1 MKQKSIHKEGTIMK
15 KSKHYQHGGDL
26 EAIEEYYGI
35 PRHKLIDFSSNVN
48 PLGISPKAKKE
59 LAQNLDLIS
68 TYPDRKYTQLRQK
81 ISKYTG
87 ADFESI
93 LVGNGSTE
101 LISLFITLIHPKKS
115 LIIGP
120 TYSEYEREIFL
131 TGGKAEY
138 YPLKEELNFQLDINH
153 LKTYLSDDIDLLVI
167 CNPNNP
173 TGSFISQKEL
183 AVILDF
189 CRSKNIYVMIDET
202 YIEFVENMDEVT
214 AVPLSKTYDNL
225 IILRGIS
232 KFFSSPGL
240 RFGYGICGNPELI
253 KRMDEI
259 KNPWTINILASFG
272 AGIMLEDGEYIGA
285 TKALIHSE
293 RSKIY
298 NTLKE
303 WKNIKVY
310 KPSANFVLF
319 KLLRDDITSSMIFE
333 KLIAKHM
340 IIRDASSFPFL
351 DSRYMRFCF
360 LLPEQNQKL
369 LDALKDIIE

>member
-1 MKQKSIHKEGTIMK
+1 ME

-35 PRHKLIDFSSNVN
+35 PRNQLIDFSSNVN

-68 TYPDRKYTQLRQK
+68 TYPDRKYIQLRQK
-81 ISKYTG
+81 IAKYTG
-87 ADFESI
+87 ADFDLI

-131 TGGKAEY
+131 NGGKAEY
-138 YPLKEELNFQLDINH
+138 YPLKEELNFQLDIEH
-153 LKTYLSDDIDLLVI
+153 LKTYLSDAIDLLVI

-173 TGSFISQKEL
+173 TGSYIAQKEL
-183 AVILDF
+183 SVILDY
-189 CRSKNIYVMIDET
+189 CASKNIFVMIDET

-214 AVPLSKTYDNL
+214 AIPLSKSYDNL

-272 AGIMLEDGEYIGA
+272 AGIMLEDTEYIEA
-285 TKALIHSE
+285 TKTLIHSE
-293 RSKIY
+293 RNKIY
-298 NTLKE
+298 NTLKK

-319 KLLRDDITSSMIFE
+319 KLLRDDITSSMVFE
-333 KLIAKHM
+333 KLIEQHM

>member
-1 MKQKSIHKEGTIMK
+1 ME

-26 EAIEEYYGI
+26 ESIEEHYGI
-35 PRHKLIDFSSNVN
+35 SRNQLMDFSSNVN

-81 ISKYTG
+81 IAKYTG

-131 TGGKAEY
+131 NGGQAEY
-138 YPLKEELNFQLDINH
+138 YPLKETLNFQLDIEN
-153 LKTYLSDDIDLLVI
+153 LKTHLSDEINLLVI

-173 TGSFISQKEL
+173 TGSYISQKDL
-183 AVILDF
+183 GIILDY
-189 CRSKNIYVMIDET
+189 CASKNIYVMIDET
-202 YIEFVENMDEVT
+202 YIEFVENMDEIT
-214 AVPLSKTYDNL
+214 AVPLSKSYDNMM
-225 IILRGIS
+225 ILRGIS
-232 KFFSSPGL
+232 KFFSAPGL

-253 KRMDEI
+253 RRMNEI

-272 AGIMLEDGEYIGA
+272 AGIMLEDSEYISA
-285 TKALIHSE
+285 TKKLIHSE
-293 RSKIY
+293 RTKIY
-298 NTLKE
+298 NTLKD

-310 KPSANFVLF
+310 KPCANFVLF
-319 KLLRDDITSSMIFE
+319 KLLRNDITSSMIFE
-333 KLIAKHM
+333 KLIEKHM

-351 DSRYMRFCF
+351 NSSYMRFCF

-369 LDALKDIIE
+369 LDALEEIIEK

>member
-1 MKQKSIHKEGTIMK
+1 MKQKSIHKEGTIME

-101 LISLFITLIHPKKS
+101 LISLFITLTHPKKS

-173 TGSFISQKEL
+173 TGSFISQK
-183 AVILDF
+183 D
-189 CRSKNIYVMIDET
+189 CCY
-202 YIEFVENMDEVT
+202 
-214 AVPLSKTYDNL
+214 
-225 IILRGIS
+225 
-232 KFFSSPGL
+232 
-240 RFGYGICGNPELI
+240 FG
-253 KRMDEI
+253 
-259 KNPWTINILASFG
+259 
-272 AGIMLEDGEYIGA
+272 
-285 TKALIHSE
+285 
-293 RSKIY
+293 
-298 NTLKE
+298 
-303 WKNIKVY
+303 
-310 KPSANFVLF
+310 
-319 KLLRDDITSSMIFE
+319 
-333 KLIAKHM
+333 
-340 IIRDASSFPFL
+340 FL
-351 DSRYMRFCF
+351 
-360 LLPEQNQKL
+360 
-369 LDALKDIIE
+369 